1 MKKLMVKLFVIGV
14 VVTGYANVALA
25 SFGFGPC

>member
-14 VVTGYANVALA
+14 IVAGYANAALA
-25 SFGFGPC
+25 GFGFGPC